1 MLEEMRGYECPSRKF
16 GGRKVF
22 REKNNFV
29 RSSIRV
35 RDSNMCSASAMFF
48 HILLN
53 HQIIGF
59 R

>member
-1 MLEEMRGYECPSRKF
+1 MRGYECPSRKF

-29 RSSIRV
+29 RSRIRV

-48 HILLN
+48 IFHSIN
-53 HQIIGF
+53 KF
-59 R
+59 